1 MPGIREVNLALA
13 PRQTGS
19 SVKLFILAAALQA
32 GVQADDV
39 IDGRRPCVLPNP
51 GDPDHPFEITDAVS
65 RDVDTVRNMTVY
77 SINCAYARLSQ
88 VVGLYRVVNMMYRMA
103 QSPYLYLGQS
113 GIGAHADPALRQPR
127 HRRQRDVGRSTWRR
141 APRRSPTTACTW
153 RRTTSS
159 RSPTTTATVLY
170 THNDPGTQVL
180 DPGVADA
187 AVDIM
192 KGVLTEGTARRHPLD
207 GIPSAGKTG
216 TQEDNTNAWFVGL
229 HPAPDDGG
237 VDRRP
242 QRPPADAE
250 RPRVQRRE
258 P

>member
-1 MPGIREVNLALA
+1 M
-13 PRQTGS
+13 
-19 SVKLFILAAALQA
+19 KLFILAAALQA

-88 VVGLYRVVNMMYRMA
+88 IVGLYRVVNMMYRMA

-113 GIGAHADPALRQPR
+113 ESERTPIQPYASLATGANEMSAARHGVGRPDDRQPR
-127 HRRQRDVGRSTWRR
+127 SAHGAVLRR
-141 APRRSPTTACTW
+141 ADHRPRRHGAVHAQRPGHPGARPRRRRRRRRHHEGRAHRGHRPPT
-153 RRTTSS
+153 
-159 RSPTTTATVLY
+159 P
-170 THNDPGTQVL
+170 
-180 DPGVADA
+180 
-187 AVDIM
+187 
-192 KGVLTEGTARRHPLD
+192 ARRHPVGRQDRDPGGQHQRL
-207 GIPSAGKTG
+207 
-216 TQEDNTNAWFVGL
+216 VRGL